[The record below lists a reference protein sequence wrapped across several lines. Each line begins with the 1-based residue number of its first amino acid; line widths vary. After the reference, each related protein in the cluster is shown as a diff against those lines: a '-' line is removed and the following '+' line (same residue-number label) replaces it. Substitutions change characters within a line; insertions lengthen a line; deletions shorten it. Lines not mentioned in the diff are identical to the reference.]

1 MYARMTE
8 FEEEHRKT
16 KSSAPDNTQGLSLE
30 FAAFRT
36 FVMQSLTMLQ
46 QQVNFLAQSIDAKET
61 RGRRKILLLHGVPE
75 AKEEVT
81 AQVVVQVAKE
91 RLKVDLKVP
100 DIKRCHRMGRAT
112 LKPRPILFKLHDV
125 ALRDSI
131 WFGKTGLRGSGI
143 TISEFLTK
151 TRHNIFMAARDK
163 FGVNQCW
170 TREGDIYVL
179 DGRGSRH
186 QVSSMDDLDK
196 IDLQSDAAHRA
207 SGRPEQRVVQP
218 GGAAA
223 AKEIAPKPKLSK
235 RVTRK

>member
-1 MYARMTE
+1 MEALTKSASDLSRNMYARMTE

-16 KSSAPDNTQGLSLE
+16 KSSTPDNTQGLSLE

-131 WFGKTGLRGSGI
+131 WFGKTGLR
-143 TISEFLTK
+143 
-151 TRHNIFMAARDK
+151 AR
-163 FGVNQCW
+163 
-170 TREGDIYVL
+170 L
-179 DGRGSRH
+179 
-186 QVSSMDDLDK
+186 
-196 IDLQSDAAHRA
+196 
-207 SGRPEQRVVQP
+207 
-218 GGAAA
+218 
-223 AKEIAPKPKLSK
+223 
-235 RVTRK
+235 